1 MFVGDGK
8 VNTVRVR
15 SLQYLVVA
23 PARTLFGSIFI
34 SCARL
39 QHRFYSVEV
48 SLSLVA
54 HLASSDPQGFATDPC
69 SIHGGTS
76 SFVFFAGLDDL
87 HISLDTGTY
96 PASLIIDVDVK
107 VHTYVQE

>member
-69 SIHGGTS
+69 SIHGGTNVL
-76 SFVFFAGLDDL
+76 SFLA
-87 HISLDTGTY
+87 T
-96 PASLIIDVDVK
+96 
-107 VHTYVQE
+107 

>member
-1 MFVGDGK
+1 M
-8 VNTVRVR
+8 
-15 SLQYLVVA
+15 
-23 PARTLFGSIFI
+23 
-34 SCARL
+34 
-39 QHRFYSVEV
+39 
-48 SLSLVA
+48 A

>member
-1 MFVGDGK
+1 MLSSRNEVFESLRC
-8 VNTVRVR
+8 TVLYD
-15 SLQYLVVA
+15 SA
-23 PARTLFGSIFI
+23 PARTLFGSIYI
-34 SCARL
+34 SCARF